1 MFLDIS
7 GLDFWTVCHVFHL
20 KTFAVALAVQDVFQ
34 LKMSG
39 FSVCTVSH
47 FTVLV
52 KAREKGQMSKMA
64 AIYFMY
70 ADSCYFIYA
79 GSCYFMYAESRYFI
93 SMLTADE
100 AGPRSGRNVEAT
112 RSRLFYLC
120 FIYAESRI
128 WS

>member
-1 MFLDIS
+1 
-7 GLDFWTVCHVFHL
+7 
-20 KTFAVALAVQDVFQ
+20 
-34 LKMSG
+34 
-39 FSVCTVSH
+39 
-47 FTVLV
+47 
-52 KAREKGQMSKMA
+52 MA

-100 AGPRSGRNVEAT
+100 AGHEVAETLKPREVVY
-112 RSRLFYLC
+112 FIYV

>member
-1 MFLDIS
+1 
-7 GLDFWTVCHVFHL
+7 
-20 KTFAVALAVQDVFQ
+20 
-34 LKMSG
+34 
-39 FSVCTVSH
+39 
-47 FTVLV
+47 
-52 KAREKGQMSKMA
+52 MSKMA

-100 AGPRSGRNVEAT
+100 AGHEVAETLKPREVVY
-112 RSRLFYLC
+112 FYLC
-120 FIYAESRI
+120 SIYAESRI